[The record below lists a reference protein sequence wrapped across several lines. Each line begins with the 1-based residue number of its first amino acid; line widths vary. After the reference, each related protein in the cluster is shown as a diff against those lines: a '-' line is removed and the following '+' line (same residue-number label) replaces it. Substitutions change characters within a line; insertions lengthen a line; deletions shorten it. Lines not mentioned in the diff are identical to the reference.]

1 MNRAFGKKRFTY
13 RIGCG
18 MVNRI
23 EQEKGMDEIRKA
35 FYMDADEF
43 VERYDRLLDVY
54 R

>member
-1 MNRAFGKKRFTY
+1 
-13 RIGCG
+13 